1 MVRSYAIGVSVPSA
15 VADSA
20 HRFLAD
26 FWRLQP
32 VEATRA
38 GIRAEDARLPDLSPD
53 GLGHVA
59 AWRAEMRSAL
69 SNLPQPDL
77 TPDDEID
84 RRVLLGVLAADEV
97 RDDWR
102 WYQRAPAAYVEQAMA
117 GLHALLARPALS
129 ASPDERADALVARL
143 DGVPRL
149 LADGRANLRPEL
161 IPSAFVDI
169 ALVATDGA
177 QRFLG
182 ALDQPDRR
190 VESARARAL
199 QSVADYAAFLR
210 HDVTPEGSFA
220 LGSDLYGRLL
230 REQHYLDLTPDAIFD
245 YGRQLADELVSRMV
259 DLAGRSGSGSGDAW
273 HAQIEAL
280 KADHPTAETLLQ
292 TYADESARARA
303 FVLDRHLVPLPA
315 GETFEVRPTAPF
327 LRATMPL
334 GHFDK
339 TPPFATDDNLGI
351 LYITPIDTSQPG
363 ERQNELLSAH
373 CFTAVRAIALHETV
387 PGHHLQLW
395 HAKLRGSPV
404 RKQFP
409 STLFSEGWALYCEEL
424 MEEAGYYD
432 TPGLSLWR
440 LKNALWRAARLMV
453 DVGLHCRG
461 LDIDVAAQPLI
472 DLGGLEPHTARGE
485 ALRYT
490 TSPTQPSS
498 YVLGRD
504 RFVELRRQH
513 ERRPDFRLDAFHDWV
528 LGYSSVAPAL
538 IPDVGPGQAA

>member
-1 MVRSYAIGVSVPSA
+1 MANSYVTGVSLPSA
-15 VADSA
+15 FGDVARS
-20 HRFLAD
+20 FLGEY
-26 FWRLQP
+26 WRLHP

-38 GIRAEDARLPDLSPD
+38 GVRDGDARLPDLSPD
-53 GLGHVA
+53 GLAAVA
-59 AWRAEMRSAL
+59 AWCDAMRSAL
-69 SNLPQPDL
+69 TRLPDRDL
-77 TPDDEID
+77 TPDENID
-84 RRVLLGVLAADEV
+84 RRVLLGELAAQEV

-102 WYQRAPAAYVEQAMA
+102 WYQRAPAVYVEQAMA
-117 GLHALLARPALS
+117 GLHALLARPSLS
-129 ASPDERADALVARL
+129 ASIAERADALVARL

-149 LADGRANLRPEL
+149 LSEGRANLRPEL
-161 IPSAFVDI
+161 IPPEFVEI

-177 QRFLG
+177 QRFLN
-182 ALDQPDRR
+182 ALETPDPRADA
-190 VESARARAL
+190 ARTRAL
-199 QSVADYAAFLR
+199 QAIVEYADFVYR
-210 HDVTPEGSFA
+210 DIRPEGSFA
-220 LGSDLYGRLL
+220 LGAERYSRLL

-259 DLAGRSGSGSGDAW
+259 DLAGRIGTGHRAHSWRD
-273 HAQIEAL
+273 QIEQL
-280 KADHPTAETLLQ
+280 KADHPTTETLLA
-292 TYADESARARA
+292 TYANESARARA
-303 FVLDRHLVPLPA
+303 FVLEHHLVPLPP
-315 GETFEVRPTAPF
+315 GERFEVRPTAPF

-339 TPPFATDDNLGI
+339 TPPFAPDDNLGI
-351 LYITPIDTSQPG
+351 LYITPIDPALPRA
-363 ERQNELLSAH
+363 RQDELLSAH

-395 HAKLRGSPV
+395 HGKLRGSPV
-404 RKQFP
+404 RRQFP

-432 TPGLSLWR
+432 APGLSLWR

-472 DLGGLEPHTARGE
+472 DLGGLEPNTARGE

-504 RFVELRRQH
+504 RFVALRRQH
-513 ERRPDFRLDAFHDWV
+513 QQRPEFRLDAFHDWV
-528 LGYSSVAPAL
+528 LGFSSVPPAL
-538 IPDVGPGQAA
+538 IPETAADLA